1 MTTSHVEKLSSSSQV
16 EVSCSEGVIR
26 LRDKDLFGESLGDRF
41 VLFLRHVFT
50 LSEVAWVEI
59 DRNLSTAGIHYDA
72 GRLGLPEFL
81 ERLAAALR
89 SSSPPH
95 ADAPSKSLS
104 RDLEHCIG
112 RLRIQRFGTTLT
124 TWDIIHDR
132 PGRIRLR
139 HQAIY
144 RDPALAS
151 RLHDI
156 IQNTV
161 GVIECAVWPVTGSVL
176 IRFNPDLTNA
186 SYLLRILE
194 HARYAPTPLDCLPPS
209 EKSAGFG
216 LANTSLA
223 LAIAGEIA
231 VPVLLPVAAVLLVG
245 TNLHTFR
252 AAGRQLLRGQLGLPA
267 LYTAIVAAT
276 LASGQFIASAT
287 MSWMLTFWN
296 RRYHNDLASARRT
309 LLGQIIHQPRYAR
322 LATPNADGINVE
334 VPIEDLKPNDVIV
347 VLAGEQIPIDGRIL
361 EGRGLVDERM
371 IRGIEGLSRKQPDDE
386 VFAGSTIR
394 LGELHIAVVRIGS
407 ETRVAALARFALEAT
422 TAAHGSRTPTL
433 HGETFAEQTVAPT
446 MAVAALGLLIGDVST
461 AGAILRPDYATGPGV
476 AFPLE
481 TLQAIALCLRHG
493 IVIRE
498 PEAIERLAAVDI
510 LLLEHHLALEHTAL
524 ELDTVEVFPGHSED
538 DLLRYAATA
547 FHDLDDERAVA
558 LGSACRTRGIALLDL
573 EPTEFMTD
581 LTLLQGNNRIKVG
594 DLGTRARGHSRS
606 KSPDHVSPCGTKL
619 DAPDSLMVGINGQVA
634 GLIHFRRSDRHD
646 AASALRRLRSKHNL
660 WVGIISEQSRPHLVS
675 LTTSLDADF
684 QIGDQSPDDRIR
696 FLQNCR
702 NRGFKV
708 AYVSDCRRIDPRT
721 MAEAHIAISLVGRE
735 TSDLDHD
742 LAPICVLQ
750 PRITKLAELWDIA
763 SIHRRRLR
771 VAHGYAVI
779 PNLACI
785 AGAFVWGFTSLA
797 SVVVTNL
804 GTYCVYSRTTN
815 SIRSLEHQIT
825 KSLQTRQS
833 GARKTTTQAKSP
845 KDNGG

>member
-1 MTTSHVEKLSSSSQV
+1 M
-16 EVSCSEGVIR
+16 IR

-59 DRNLSTAGIHYDA
+59 DRNLFMAGIHYDA
-72 GRLGLPEFL
+72 GRFGLPEFL

-95 ADAPSKSLS
+95 AEALSKSLS
-104 RDLEHCIG
+104 RDLEHSSG

-124 TWDIIHDR
+124 TWDVIHDR

-139 HQAIY
+139 HPAIH

-156 IQNTV
+156 IENV
-161 GVIECAVWPVTGSVL
+161 AGVSECAVWPVTGSVL
-176 IRFNPDLTNA
+176 IRFNPNLTSA

-194 HARYAPTPLDCLPPS
+194 QARHAPTSLDCLPS
-209 EKSAGFG
+209 SAKSAGFG
-216 LANTSLA
+216 LANASLA
-223 LAIAGEIA
+223 LAVAGEIA
-231 VPVLLPVAAVLLVG
+231 APFLLPASAVLLVG

-252 AAGRQLLRGQLGLPA
+252 AAGRQLLRGQFGLPV
-267 LYTAIVAAT
+267 LYTSIVAAT
-276 LASGQFIASAT
+276 LASGQFIASAA
-287 MSWMLTFWN
+287 MSWMLTFWD
-296 RRYHNDLASARRT
+296 RRYHNDLTSARRR
-309 LLGQIIHQPRYAR
+309 LLGQIIHQPRYVT
-322 LATPNADGINVE
+322 LATPKAGSIDIE

-347 VLAGEQIPIDGRIL
+347 VSAGEQIPVDGRIL
-361 EGRGLVDERM
+361 QGRGLVDERM
-371 IRGIEGLSRKQPDDE
+371 IRGLEGLSRKQPDDE

-394 LGELHIAVVRIGS
+394 LGELHIEVLRHGS
-407 ETRVAALARFALEAT
+407 ETRVATLARFILEAT
-422 TAAHGSRTPTL
+422 TAPLGSRTPTL

-446 MAVAALGLLIGDVST
+446 LAIAGLGLLIGDVST

-493 IVIRE
+493 ILIRE
-498 PEAIERLAAVDI
+498 PEAIERLATADI
-510 LLLEHHLALEHTAL
+510 VLLEHRLALEHTEL
-524 ELDTVEVFPGHSED
+524 ELDTVEVFPGHFED

-558 LGSACRTRGIALLDL
+558 LSSACRTRRIALLDL
-573 EPTEFMTD
+573 QPTEFTTD

-606 KSPDHVSPCGTKL
+606 KSPDHVSPRAAKL
-619 DAPDSLMVGINGQVA
+619 DAPASLMIGINGQVA
-634 GLIHFRRSDRHD
+634 GLIHFRRSDRHE

-660 WVGIISEQSRPHLVS
+660 WVGIISEQANSSLAS
-675 LTTSLDADF
+675 LTTSLGADF
-684 QIGDQSPDDRIR
+684 QIGDLSPDDRIR

-708 AYVSDCRRIDPRT
+708 AYVGDCRVDPRT
-721 MAEAHIAISLVGRE
+721 VAEAHVAISLVGRE
-735 TSDLDHD
+735 MANLDHD
-742 LAPICVLQ
+742 RAPICVLQ

-771 VAHGYAVI
+771 VAHGYALI
-779 PNLACI
+779 PNLACV

-804 GTYCVYSRTTN
+804 GTYCVYSRTTA
-815 SIRSLEHQIT
+815 SIRNLERQIT
-825 KSLQTRQS
+825 KSLMTRQP
-833 GARKTTTQAKSP
+833 GARKTMTQAESQ